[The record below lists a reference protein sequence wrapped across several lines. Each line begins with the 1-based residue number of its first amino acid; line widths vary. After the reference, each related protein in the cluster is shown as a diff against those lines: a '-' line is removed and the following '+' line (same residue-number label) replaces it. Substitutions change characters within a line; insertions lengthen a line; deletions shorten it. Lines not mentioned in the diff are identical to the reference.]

1 MDFNNRVAAVY
12 EVFGQELWI
21 TESIIN
27 IWIIGAVLI
36 ALALVVRAKLKSFSD
51 VPTSRFQN
59 TIELIVEAFRN
70 FTIDTMGEQYTSYGF
85 WFFGVITFI
94 LFSNL
99 SGLVGLRPPTAD
111 IAVTLTLALCTFF
124 IIHFSGITKSKSQY
138 WKDYISPMPF
148 FLPLNLI
155 GEVATPVSL
164 AFRLFGNILSGTI
177 IMSLIYTMMPKIL
190 TFGPPAFL
198 HLYFDVFAGVLQSY
212 IFVILSMSFIRQ
224 KLPD

>member
-21 TESIIN
+21 TESMIN
-27 IWIIGAVLI
+27 MWIIGAVLI
-36 ALALVVRAKLKSFSD
+36 GIAIFIRIKLKSFTD

-59 TIELIVEAFRN
+59 FVELTVDAFRK
-70 FTIDTMGEQYTSYGF
+70 FTIDTMGEQYVGYGY
-85 WFFGVITFI
+85 WFFGVIAFI

-124 IIHFSGITKSKSQY
+124 MIHFSGITKSKSQY
-138 WKDYISPMPF
+138 WKDYISPIPF

-177 IMSLIYTMMPKIL
+177 IMSLIYGMLPKFLIY
-190 TFGPPAFL
+190 GPPAVL
-198 HLYFDVFAGVLQSY
+198 HLYFDIFAGVLQSY
-212 IFVILSMSFIRQ
+212 IFVILSMSFISQ
-224 KLPD
+224 KLPE